1 MGFDGFPRAGLDFL
15 ADLEMNN
22 EREWFEANKQVYQS
36 ALLEPAVAFVAA
48 VGEQLRDLVP
58 TIHYDTRT
66 NGSGSLMRI
75 YRDVRF
81 SKDKTP
87 YNTFL
92 SGMFWEQPGKKNTR
106 PGFGFRLRADGMDL
120 IAGHFGFDKEGLAA
134 YQTAVAD
141 DTLGAE
147 LAAIVGALVK
157 DGRYSI
163 NGDQYKRVP
172 QGYDETH
179 PRAALLKYKGL
190 YAHPE
195 PFGVEVVCSAGLVEE
210 TMAQFREMAALE
222 QWLVRVGI

>member
-1 MGFDGFPRAGLDFL
+1 
-15 ADLEMNN
+15 
-22 EREWFEANKQVYQS
+22 
-36 ALLEPAVAFVAA
+36 
-48 VGEQLRDLVP
+48 
-58 TIHYDTRT
+58 
-66 NGSGSLMRI
+66 
-75 YRDVRF
+75 
-81 SKDKTP
+81 
-87 YNTFL
+87 
-92 SGMFWEQPGKKNTR
+92 
-106 PGFGFRLRADGMDL
+106 MDL

-195 PFGVEVVCSAGLVEE
+195 PFWVEVVCSAGLVEE